1 VLLKPLLTLAAVG
14 TVSLS
19 GSTSTFAASQDPRL
33 TTGAADT
40 VLIDGT
46 IVTVDARDTVAEAVA
61 VRSGRI
67 IAVGATREIL
77 GYADSH
83 TLVIPLD
90 HKAVLPGF
98 IDAHTHLE
106 GIAEFHRM
114 LDIHAPPLK
123 DVEAILA
130 KVKSRVESA
139 KPGEWVIG
147 AGGWGQP
154 LPTREQLDEIAP
166 HNPVVLRE
174 SAHVQILNSSA
185 LQMAGIGR
193 ESVPPTGGHIFLNPK
208 TGEPTGK
215 IQEMA
220 YIWSNLVPPPP
231 KEVRKQALQEVMQGF
246 VKYGVT
252 TIYDFPSG
260 DGMKIYQELR
270 DEGRLPLRLRLQI
283 MVDGGP
289 LTERRQG
296 FKDFVLG
303 YGPRTGFGDD
313 WLRLGGIKLFIDGES
328 QSGVRYDP
336 PGQKIT
342 WTGDLRYTQE
352 ELNAIVLQAHEAG
365 FQVWI
370 HALGNKAQDMALD
383 AYENAQ
389 RQFPR
394 ADARHRIEHAG
405 VNEAGTTSD
414 EQYERMR
421 KLGIIPVPTG
431 AWISLADGG
440 DKPAFVS
447 FPYQT
452 MLAHGLRPP
461 GSSDSLGSMPESMN
475 PFFALWEIVT
485 RQTHSGLKNAP
496 QEALTVSEA
505 IRGYTID
512 GAYSAFEERV
522 KGSIEVGKFADLI
535 VLSDDPLQID
545 QDRLKDIHV
554 LMTMIDGRVAFSSDQ
569 WKMPRG
575 ARIARSH

>member
-1 VLLKPLLTLAAVG
+1 MKSLPAFAILSAVSLAGSAPTLAV
-14 TVSLS
+14 
-19 GSTSTFAASQDPRL
+19 SQDPRL

-40 VLIDGT
+40 VLIDGR
-46 IVTVDARDTVAEAVA
+46 IMTVDAKDAIAEAVA

-77 GYADSH
+77 RYSDSH
-83 TLVIPLD
+83 TQVIHLNSR
-90 HKAVLPGF
+90 AVFPGF
-98 IDAHTHLE
+98 VDAHTHLE

-114 LDIHAPPLK
+114 LDIHSPPLK
-123 DVEAILA
+123 DVDAILE
-130 KVKSRVESA
+130 KVRLRVESA
-139 KPGEWVIG
+139 KSGEWVIG

-154 LPTREQLDEIAP
+154 LPTRQQLDKIAP

-174 SAHVQILNSSA
+174 SAHVQILNSLA
-185 LQMAGIGR
+185 LQMAGIGK
-193 ESVPPTGGHIFLNPK
+193 ESVPPTGGHIFRDPQS
-208 TGEPTGK
+208 GEPTGK

-220 YIWSNLVPPPP
+220 FVWSNLVPPPS
-231 KEVRKQALQEVMQGF
+231 KEVRKQSLQEVMQVF

-260 DGMKIYQELR
+260 DGIKLYQELR
-270 DEGRLPLRLRLQI
+270 DESRLPVRLRLQI

-289 LTERRQG
+289 LTERRKG
-296 FKDFVLG
+296 FKDFVLS

-313 WLRLGGIKLFIDGES
+313 WLKLGGIKLFVDGET
-328 QSGVRYDP
+328 QSGVRYEP
-336 PGQKIT
+336 PGQKTT
-342 WTGDLRYTQE
+342 WVGDLRYTQE

-414 EQYERMR
+414 EQYDRMR
-421 KLGIIPVPTG
+421 RLDVIPVPTG
-431 AWISLADGG
+431 AWIYLADGG
-440 DKPAFVS
+440 EKPAFVS
-447 FPYQT
+447 FPYRT
-452 MLAHGLRPP
+452 MLAHGLHPP

-475 PFFALWEIVT
+475 PFFAIWEIVT

-496 QEALTVSEA
+496 QEAITVSEA

-522 KGSIEVGKFADLI
+522 KGSIEVGKFADLV
-535 VLSDDPLQID
+535 VLSDDPLRID
-545 QDRLKDIHV
+545 QNRLKDIHV
-554 LMTMIDGRVAFSSDQ
+554 LMTMIDGRLAYRSDDWTPHALPSQ
-569 WKMPRG
+569 
-575 ARIARSH
+575 